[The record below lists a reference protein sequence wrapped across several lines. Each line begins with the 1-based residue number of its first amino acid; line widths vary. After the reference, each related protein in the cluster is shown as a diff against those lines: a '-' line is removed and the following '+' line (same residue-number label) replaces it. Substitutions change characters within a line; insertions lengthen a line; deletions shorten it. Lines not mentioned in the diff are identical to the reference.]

1 MVQRSMRWLFGL
13 GLAGALAAGC
23 GPSKRT
29 IRIPE
34 SVVPNPKSR
43 EAQRQVMPPYVV
55 KMSDGKR
62 VFVAEIPVSHATGT
76 FSTSIPLDLAELESA
91 TTTPE
96 TEADREL
103 IEAKKASGEAVPKTE
118 PGEPAKAKSYLAT
131 LARVQDLFKR
141 RQHELALI
149 ELTSLERDYA
159 DDKRILEMKGT
170 LLWKLGRNKQA
181 RAAWERVLALDP
193 TNVIVAQ
200 ALEQLGEDG
209 D

>member
-1 MVQRSMRWLFGL
+1 MGLRSIACLL
-13 GLAGALAAGC
+13 GIGVAGALAAGC
-23 GPSKRT
+23 GSAKRT

-34 SVVPNPKSR
+34 SVVANPKSR

-62 VFVAEIPVSHATGT
+62 VFVAEIPVAHATGT
-76 FSTSIPLDLAELESA
+76 FSTSIPLDLAALESGTA
-91 TTTPE
+91 TPE
-96 TEADREL
+96 TEADREI
-103 IEAKKASGEAVPKTE
+103 IEAKKASGEAVPKAE

-131 LARVQDLFKR
+131 LAKVQDLFKR

-149 ELTSLERDYA
+149 ELTSLERDFP
-159 DDKRILEMKGT
+159 DDQRILEMKGT
-170 LLWKLGRNKQA
+170 LLWRLGRNKQA

-193 TNVIVAQ
+193 DNTIVAQ

-209 D
+209 E

>member
-62 VFVAEIPVSHATGT
+62 VFVAEIPVSHATGECLQHL
-76 FSTSIPLDLAELESA
+76 PLLAAQVRAKIRQTAKMNKTASA
-91 TTTPE
+91 ECMFVSSSSFPHAAPFQE
-96 TEADREL
+96 T
-103 IEAKKASGEAVPKTE
+103 
-118 PGEPAKAKSYLAT
+118 
-131 LARVQDLFKR
+131 
-141 RQHELALI
+141 
-149 ELTSLERDYA
+149 
-159 DDKRILEMKGT
+159 
-170 LLWKLGRNKQA
+170 
-181 RAAWERVLALDP
+181 
-193 TNVIVAQ
+193 
-200 ALEQLGEDG
+200 
-209 D
+209 